1 VTSKGEPHMIIP
13 LLVLAL
19 MQGLLEFLPV
29 SSEGQILLVAVNLY
43 YLDSAFTLSLIFW
56 LHLGTAFTIIV
67 FYHRDIFSPIYA
79 RIVPQ
84 KKEVVNTKTSPQKFF
99 GPLFIFVFVGT
110 LGTVIVALPLYFF
123 LQGFV
128 TYFLGNVITAFV
140 GILLIVTGV
149 VLYFQRG
156 VQGDLVLIDISLREA
171 FVLGLLQ
178 GIAVLP
184 GISRSGMT
192 LTWLLVRGVKRE
204 EALRLSF
211 ILAVPATFGL
221 VTLDLILGDALLI
234 LPWMFFVIVVL
245 VAFLTGLAALAIF
258 RYSAVRIPWWIFC
271 LVLGSI
277 VLVLTIPTIIFRVP

>member
-1 VTSKGEPHMIIP
+1 MIIP
-13 LLVLAL
+13 LLLLAL

-29 SSEGQILLVAVNLY
+29 SSEGQILLVAVNIY
-43 YLDSAFTLSLIFW
+43 HFDAAFTLSLIFW

-67 FYHRDIFSPIYA
+67 FYHRDIFSPLYA
-79 RIVPQ
+79 RISPPT
-84 KKEVVNTKTSPQKFF
+84 KEEMTTKTSSKKLF
-99 GPLFIFVFVGT
+99 GPLFVFVIVGT
-110 LGTVIVALPLYFF
+110 LGTVVVALPLYFF

-156 VQGDLVLIDISLREA
+156 VQGDLLLIDISLREA

-211 ILAVPATFGL
+211 ILAVPATFG
-221 VTLDLILGDALLI
+221 VVALDLIFGEALFV
-234 LPWMFFVIVVL
+234 LPWTFFAMMVI
-245 VAFLTGLAALAIF
+245 VAFLTGLGVLTVL

-271 LVLGSI
+271 VILGAI
-277 VLVLTIPTIIFRVP
+277 VLILTIPTIIFGVPW

>member
-1 VTSKGEPHMIIP
+1 MIIL

-29 SSEGQILLVAVNLY
+29 SSEGQILLVAVNIY
-43 YLDSAFTLSLIFW
+43 HFDAAFTLSLIFW

-67 FYHRDIFSPIYA
+67 FYHRDIFGSLCA
-79 RIVPQ
+79 RISPPVEKEKTVEPKTQ
-84 KKEVVNTKTSPQKFF
+84 KLF
-99 GPLFIFVFVGT
+99 GPLFVFVVVGT
-110 LGTVIVALPLYFF
+110 LGTVVVALPLYFF

-128 TYFLGNVITAFV
+128 TYFLGNVITAFI

-156 VQGDLVLIDISLREA
+156 VQGDLVLIDISLKEA

-211 ILAVPATFGL
+211 ILAVPATFG
-221 VTLDLILGDALLI
+221 VVALDLIFGETLFV
-234 LPWMFFVIVVL
+234 LPWIFFVMIVL
-245 VAFLTGLAALAIF
+245 VAFLTGLGALAVL
-258 RYSAVRIPWWIFC
+258 RYSAVRVPWWIFC
-271 LVLGSI
+271 IVLGAI
-277 VLVLTIPTIIFRVP
+277 VLVLTIPTIIFGVP

>member
-1 VTSKGEPHMIIP
+1 MIIP

-29 SSEGQILLVAVNLY
+29 SSEGQILLVAVNIY
-43 YLDSAFTLSLIFW
+43 HFDAAFTLSLIFW

-67 FYHRDIFSPIYA
+67 FYHRDIFGSLCA
-79 RIVPQ
+79 RISPPVE
-84 KKEVVNTKTSPQKFF
+84 KEKTVETKTQKLF
-99 GPLFIFVFVGT
+99 GPLFVFVVVGT
-110 LGTVIVALPLYFF
+110 LGTVVVALPLYFF

-128 TYFLGNVITAFV
+128 TYFLGNVITAFI

-156 VQGDLVLIDISLREA
+156 VQGDLVLIDISLKEA

-211 ILAVPATFGL
+211 ILAVPATFG
-221 VTLDLILGDALLI
+221 VVALDLIFGETLFV
-234 LPWMFFVIVVL
+234 LPWIFFVMIGL
-245 VAFLTGLAALAIF
+245 VAFLTGLGALAVL
-258 RYSAVRIPWWIFC
+258 RYSAVRVPWWIFC
-271 LVLGSI
+271 IVLGAI
-277 VLVLTIPTIIFRVP
+277 VLVLTIPTIIFGVP

>member
-1 VTSKGEPHMIIP
+1 MIIP

-29 SSEGQILLVAVNLY
+29 SSEGQILLVAVNIY
-43 YLDSAFTLSLIFW
+43 HFDAAFTLSLIFW

-67 FYHRDIFSPIYA
+67 FYHRDIFSPLYA
-79 RIVPQ
+79 RISPPT
-84 KKEVVNTKTSPQKFF
+84 KEEMTTKTSSKKLF
-99 GPLFIFVFVGT
+99 GPLFDFVIVGT
-110 LGTVIVALPLYFF
+110 LGTVVVALPLYFF
-123 LQGFV
+123 LQGVV
-128 TYFLGNVITAFV
+128 TYLLGNVITAFV
-140 GILLIVTGV
+140 GILLIITGV

-156 VQGDLVLIDISLREA
+156 VQGDLSLIDISLREA

-211 ILAVPATFGL
+211 ILAVPATFG
-221 VTLDLILGDALLI
+221 VVALDLLFGEALFV
-234 LPWMFFVIVVL
+234 LPWTFFAMMVIVT
-245 VAFLTGLAALAIF
+245 FLTGLGALTVL

-271 LVLGSI
+271 VILGAI
-277 VLVLTIPTIIFRVP
+277 VLALTIPTIIFGVPW